1 MGLDPTNL
9 SSISA
14 LLHRFATTNS
24 PRVLLALRPQD
35 LLPDWITHVIIL
47 GPNLRILR
55 QGRKDHIKDDLIKE
69 NSITSKIETFPE
81 PAISTVPDD
90 ESAGK
95 SNLPNASSLND
106 ILHAGIS
113 RDGFPLVDKQP
124 QHPTDENEP
133 LIEMEKVHINY
144 GHKQVLGGWKEKVN
158 GVEREGLW
166 WTIRRGERWGVF
178 GANGN
183 PHIHPLGSWERP
195 NAKKNRLRKNH
206 TIISDQF

>member
-14 LLHRFATTNS
+14 LLHRFAITNS

-35 LLPDWITHVIIL
+35 LLPDWITHVMIL
-47 GPNLRILR
+47 GPNLRILY
-55 QGRKDHIKDDLIKE
+55 QGRKDHIKDDLIEE
-69 NSITSKIETFPE
+69 NSINSKIETLPE
-81 PAISTVPDD
+81 PAISKAPDT

-95 SNLPNASSLND
+95 SSIPNASRLNN

-124 QHPTDENEP
+124 QHPTEENEP
-133 LIEMEKVHINY
+133 LVEMEKVQIKY
-144 GHKQVLGGWKEKVN
+144 GHKQVLGGWKENVN
-158 GVEREGLW
+158 GVEREDLW
-166 WTIRRGERWGVF
+166 WTIRRGERWAVF

-183 PHIHPLGSWERP
+183 PHILPLGS
-195 NAKKNRLRKNH
+195 
-206 TIISDQF
+206 